1 MLLCHV
7 VVSQLLSA
15 MVAKLGNRED
25 PLPQELFEGV
35 DEDEWVKKKKLTDVQ
50 NKLGLF

>member
-1 MLLCHV
+1 
-7 VVSQLLSA
+7 

-35 DEDEWVKKKKLTDVQ
+35 DEDEWVKEKNLWISKINFDSFDRLKYPM
-50 NKLGLF
+50 

>member
-1 MLLCHV
+1 MLLYHV
-7 VVSQLLSA
+7 VVLQLLNA

-35 DEDEWVKKKKLTDVQ
+35 DEDEWVKKITDIQ